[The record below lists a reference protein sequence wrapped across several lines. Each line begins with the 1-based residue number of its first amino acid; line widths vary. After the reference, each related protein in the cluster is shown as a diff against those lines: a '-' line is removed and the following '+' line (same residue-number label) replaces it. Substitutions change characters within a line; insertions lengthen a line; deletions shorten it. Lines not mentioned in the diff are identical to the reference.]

1 MTVLTSSINFM
12 ILHKRC
18 GTPSGDYKLITDSAI
33 LTCVSDGSSK
43 QTLIETNFCK
53 SPKLQAP
60 SEQKSS
66 ILLQHHYCILQQHN
80 LSVVLNKTIE

>member
-1 MTVLTSSINFM
+1 M
-12 ILHKRC
+12 ILHKRG

-53 SPKLQAP
+53 SPKL
-60 SEQKSS
+60 
-66 ILLQHHYCILQQHN
+66 
-80 LSVVLNKTIE
+80 